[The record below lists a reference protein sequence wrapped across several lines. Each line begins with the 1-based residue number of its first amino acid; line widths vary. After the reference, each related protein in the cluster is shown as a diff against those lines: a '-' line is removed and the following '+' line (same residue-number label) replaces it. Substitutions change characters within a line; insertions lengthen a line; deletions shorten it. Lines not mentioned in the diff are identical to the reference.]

1 MRIKVFVVLIFLS
14 TLLPACMF
22 SQEKEASRYSLNP
35 IIVTA
40 TKIPQQEENV
50 TQKVD
55 IIEREEFPNIA
66 YDYGNIAE
74 LLTYQPGTFV
84 NVLSRN
90 DANWGSYGG
99 LGPKYNTYLLDGIPI
114 DSFVDGMS
122 IDPWV
127 LGQGGGSKR
136 ACRCHVFKLSQ
147 SGFCRKS
154 NPPCRNQQLYH
165 ERKGGYAPYE
175 DLCRHGEIQYLYRQD
190 LS

>member
-1 MRIKVFVVLIFLS
+1 MKIKVGVVLIFFS
-14 TLLPACMF
+14 ILLPASAS
-22 SQEKEASRYSLNP
+22 SQEKQAVTYSLNP

-40 TKIPQQEENV
+40 TKVPQQEEYV

-55 IIEREEFPNIA
+55 VIEKEEFPNIA

-114 DSFVDGMS
+114 DSFVEGMS

-127 LGQGGGSKR
+127 LDRVEVQRGP
-136 ACRCHVFKLSQ
+136 AATMY
-147 SGFCRKS
+147 S
-154 NPPCRNQQLYH
+154 NSR
-165 ERKGGYAPYE
+165 GGYVFISPYPTP
-175 DLCRHGEIQYLYRQD
+175 CHTYRQ
-190 LS
+190 SP